1 LQQRLS
7 GAAASLSLACL
18 AFLRLL
24 LSSLPCPAIISTEA
38 CMLVWSKGDGD
49 GCVYASQMG
58 LDPPKKVVHTIVG
71 RPGNLV
77 LEDNQFASDASD
89 AKQHHSESLQHDS
102 ESLQHARNVQ
112 NCKDLVEREKEEDL
126 VGIGLLLNVTSKGEV
141 VVVALMVGHAAQMG
155 GVEVGDLIL
164 TVDSAPVWLPE
175 VCAWPARAANYFFLA
190 SACMRADSDPDEGA
204 SDEA

>member
-1 LQQRLS
+1 
-7 GAAASLSLACL
+7 
-18 AFLRLL
+18 
-24 LSSLPCPAIISTEA
+24 
-38 CMLVWSKGDGD
+38 
-49 GCVYASQMG
+49 MG
-58 LDPPKKVVHTIVG
+58 LDPPKKVVHTVVG

-89 AKQHHSESLQHDS
+89 AKKHDSQSLQHDS
-102 ESLQHARNVQ
+102 QSLQHDSQSLQHARNVQ
-112 NCKDLVEREKEEDL
+112 DCKDLVGRGKEEDL

-141 VVVALMVGHAAQMG
+141 VVVALMLGHPAQMG

-175 VCAWPARAANYFFLA
+175 VCVRPARAANYLFLA
-190 SACMRADSDPDEGA
+190 SACVRADSDSDEGA

>member
-1 LQQRLS
+1 MRL
-7 GAAASLSLACL
+7 
-18 AFLRLL
+18 
-24 LSSLPCPAIISTEA
+24 
-38 CMLVWSKGDGD
+38 
-49 GCVYASQMG
+49 CVYASQMG
-58 LDPPKKVVHTIVG
+58 LDPPKKVVHTVVG

-89 AKQHHSESLQHDS
+89 PKKHDS
-102 ESLQHARNVQ
+102 ESVQDGRNVQ
-112 NCKDLVEREKEEDL
+112 DCKDLVGRGKEEDL

-141 VVVALMVGHAAQMG
+141 VVVALMVGHPAQMG

-175 VCAWPARAANYFFLA
+175 VCARPARVANYFFLA
-190 SACMRADSDPDEGA
+190 RACMRADSDSDEGA